1 MEFKTTSIKRPQRA
15 AFTLVELLISMG
27 IASLLMLACFSLSL
41 YTTRSIA
48 SLTDAV
54 DLGARSRYAIDRMSQ
69 KLRQASVIKS
79 FSPASVSVVFK
90 GKTLTYTYDA
100 TNKKLVEKNEQGV
113 ETPLLENCENL
124 KFTLY
129 KRAPITNSFSQFP
142 AGSLSE
148 GKLIHVSWD
157 TSRTLVGR
165 QSGSAEMASARIV
178 LRSK

>member
-1 MEFKTTSIKRPQRA
+1 MEFKTTSIKRRQPA
-15 AFTLVELLISMG
+15 AFTLIELLISVG
-27 IASLLMLACFSLSL
+27 IASLLVIVCLSLSL

-48 SLTDAV
+48 SLTDSV

-69 KLRQASVIKS
+69 KLRQASVINS
-79 FSPASVSVVFK
+79 FSPSSVSVVFK

-100 TNKKLVEKNEQGV
+100 TDKKLVEIDQVTTN
-113 ETPLLENCENL
+113 TLLENCEKL
-124 KFTLY
+124 TFTLY
-129 KRAPITNSFSQFP
+129 KRVPITNSFMQFP
-142 AGSLSE
+142 AGTSVSE